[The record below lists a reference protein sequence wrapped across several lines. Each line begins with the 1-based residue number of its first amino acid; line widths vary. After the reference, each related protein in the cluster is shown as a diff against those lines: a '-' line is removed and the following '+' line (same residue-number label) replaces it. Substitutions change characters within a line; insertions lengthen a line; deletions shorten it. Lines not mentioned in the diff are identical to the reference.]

1 MFGRFEEKGAG
12 GMPGEVNLS
21 VRTLVEYAYRSGS
34 IESGFRTAAS
44 LTEGTKA
51 HKQVQ
56 SGYGEEDQKEVHLA
70 LSLEH
75 EGVRYVIEG
84 RCDGLLKEGGG
95 MTVDEIKSTSGRL
108 ADIREDTYPVH
119 WAQAQ
124 CYAYMY
130 ARLHGLERMGI
141 RLTYIQVDSGER
153 ILFTREAAAAELE
166 AFMEETIA
174 RYAPYA
180 SMQLQHEEART
191 ASIRA
196 LSFPF
201 PSYREGQ
208 RNFAGAVYKAIEG
221 EKQLFVRAPTGTG
234 KTISTLFP
242 AVKAMGEGLLSRM
255 FYLTAKTITRTVA
268 EEALTLME
276 GQGLR
281 LKSVTITAKEKVCFK
296 EEVRCT
302 REACEYADG
311 YYDRINGAVLDLL
324 SHETRMSREVIAR
337 YAEKHRV
344 CPFEFSLD
352 AAYAADCVICDYNYI
367 FDPRVSLKRT
377 YEEGRRRTALLID
390 EAHNLVD
397 RAREM
402 FSAELAKSAF
412 LAVQRAYKEV
422 RPAVSEAAKTVNAW
436 FTAYRK
442 GHEGVNCSVLP
453 GLPEELLQLL
463 EQFGSEAEEELG
475 QPSAGAEAEGQQL
488 LLDTYFAAHSFLR
501 IAGLYDP
508 KRHVTYGEWD
518 RRDVRLKLFC
528 IDPSSLLQGMAKGYR
543 SRIYFSATL
552 APFSYYM
559 EMLGGQADD
568 YAISIPSPFS
578 PGQWEITIYPWSTR
592 YRDRERTKNG
602 IVELIRRLAKQK
614 PGNHLVFFPS
624 YEYMKLIGE
633 ELGAGEGELA
643 ARLRI
648 QLPGMTEEDRETFLD
663 AFSESGGVIGLAVLG
678 GIFSE
683 GIDLRGDRLTSVVI
697 VGVGLPQVSFERSLI
712 QEHFDRSGEGRR
724 GFDYAY
730 VIPGMNKV
738 LQAGGRLIRTESDRG
753 SLTLI
758 DDRFL
763 QGPYKYLLPKEWA
776 HASVMKSSGR

>member
-1 MFGRFEEKGAG
+1 M
-12 GMPGEVNLS
+12 
-21 VRTLVEYAYRSGS
+21 
-34 IESGFRTAAS
+34 
-44 LTEGTKA
+44 
-51 HKQVQ
+51 
-56 SGYGEEDQKEVHLA
+56 HLA
-70 LSLEH
+70 LALEH
-75 EGVRYVIEG
+75 GGVRYVIEG
-84 RCDGLLKEGGG
+84 RCDGLLKENGGV
-95 MTVDEIKSTSGRL
+95 TVDEIKSTSGRL
-108 ADIREDTYPVH
+108 SDILEDSYPVH

-130 ARLHGLERMGI
+130 ACKSGLERMHI

-153 ILFTREAAAAELE
+153 VCFTRERSLAELT
-166 AFMEETIA
+166 AFMEETLA
-174 RYAPYA
+174 RYTPYA

-196 LSFPF
+196 MPFPF

-208 RNFAGAVYKAIEG
+208 RKFAGAVYKAIGE
-221 EKQLFVRAPTGTG
+221 EKQLLVRAPTGTG

-242 AVKAMGEGLLSRM
+242 AVKAMGEGLLSRI

-276 GQGLR
+276 RHGLR

-296 EEVRCT
+296 DEVRCT

-324 SHETRMSREVIAR
+324 SNETRITREVIAR

-352 AAYAADCVICDYNYI
+352 AAYAADSVICDYNYI

-377 YEEGRRRTALLID
+377 YEEGRRRTALLVD

-402 FSAELAKSAF
+402 FSAELTKSAF

-422 RPAVSEAAKTVNAW
+422 SPGVSEAAKTVSAW

-442 GHEGVNCSVLP
+442 GHGDQTRTVSH
-453 GLPEELLQLL
+453 GLPEDLLGLL
-463 EQFGSEAEEELG
+463 ELFDRAAEEELQ
-475 QPSAGAEAEGQQL
+475 QPSAAAGAEGQQL

-508 KRHVTYGEWD
+508 LRHVTYGEWD

-543 SRIYFSATL
+543 SLIYFSATL
-552 APFSYYM
+552 SPFSYYM
-559 EMLGGQADD
+559 EMLGGRPDD
-568 YAISIPSPFS
+568 YAVSIPSPFS
-578 PGQWEITIYPWSTR
+578 PEQWEISLYPWSTR
-592 YRDRERTKNG
+592 YRDRERTKDG
-602 IVELIRRLAKQK
+602 IVELIRRLAVQR

-624 YEYMKLIGE
+624 YEYLKLIGDA
-633 ELGAGEGELA
+633 LGEAEGELA
-643 ARLRI
+643 SRLRI
-648 QLPGMTEEDRETFLD
+648 QLPGMTEEDRESFLNGFT
-663 AFSESGGVIGLAVLG
+663 AGCAQGVIGLAVLG

-763 QGPYKYLLPKEWA
+763 QAPYKYLLPKEWA
-776 HASVMKSSGR
+776 HAAVHTPGR